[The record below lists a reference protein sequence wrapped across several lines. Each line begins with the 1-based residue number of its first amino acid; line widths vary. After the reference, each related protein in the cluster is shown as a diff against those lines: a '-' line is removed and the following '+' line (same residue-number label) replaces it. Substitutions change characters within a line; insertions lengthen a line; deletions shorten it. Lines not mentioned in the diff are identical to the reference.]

1 MDQRRL
7 NRPAPGGD
15 IISFARTGELL
26 LSLQADA
33 HDNRIR
39 NLPMTEPDRKPLIY
53 VFDDNE
59 AMRTLIRMHLQRAGY
74 EVRVF
79 EDAVEGG
86 QAMLEFPPDL
96 LISDVNMPYMDGL
109 EFLGAMRTDPRVAR
123 VPTIML
129 TSRTDAETEM
139 AAANAGAARF
149 LTKPLRQ
156 DHLLQSVQQVL
167 SKTRI
172 GGVLPG

>member
-1 MDQRRL
+1 M
-7 NRPAPGGD
+7 
-15 IISFARTGELL
+15 S
-26 LSLQADA
+26 
-33 HDNRIR
+33 
-39 NLPMTEPDRKPLIY
+39 EPDRKPLIF

-59 AMRTLIRMHLQRAGY
+59 AMRTLIQLHLQRAGY
-74 EVRVF
+74 EVHVF

-86 QAMLEFPPDL
+86 TAMLETPPDL

-109 EFLGAMRTDPRVAR
+109 EFLGAMKTEPRVAR

-139 AAANAGAARF
+139 AAANLGAVRF

-156 DHLLQSVQQVL
+156 DDLLQAVEQVL
-167 SKTRI
+167 SKVRV
-172 GGVLPG
+172 GGLLPGRG

>member
-1 MDQRRL
+1 M
-7 NRPAPGGD
+7 
-15 IISFARTGELL
+15 TG
-26 LSLQADA
+26 S
-33 HDNRIR
+33 
-39 NLPMTEPDRKPLIY
+39 DRKPLIY

-59 AMRTLIRMHLQRAGY
+59 VMRTLIRLHLQKAGY

-79 EDAVEGG
+79 EDAVDGG
-86 QAMLEFPPDL
+86 RAMLESPPDL

-109 EFLGAMRTDPRVAR
+109 EFLGAMKTDPRIAR

-156 DHLLQSVQQVL
+156 DHLLQAVEQVL

-172 GGVLPG
+172 GGPLSGGA